1 MAFRDRLQFRLT
13 LFYHRLRGAHFTLP
27 LFQQRS
33 CRRHRAFGFF
43 DLRDSFQPLLLQHAG
58 IHFRQHLTLT
68 DELPF
73 RHEDRV
79 NSPGNLGG
87 NIHFSGFNSAV
98 AGCKP
103 LRYSRRTKHPPCYRG
118 HHDQD
123 ARHPP
128 HHMTFKLIHIRP
140 AVIPVIKRCVSQSP
154 LNSYSAGDS
163 IRDEKE

>member
-1 MAFRDRLQFRLT
+1 MTFRDRLQFRLS

-43 DLRDSFQPLLLQHAG
+43 DLCDSFQSLLLQHAG
-58 IHFRQHLTLT
+58 IHFRQHLALT
-68 DELPF
+68 NELSF
-73 RHEDRV
+73 RYEDRIDT
-79 NSPGNLGG
+79 PGNFGG
-87 NIHFSGFNSAV
+87 NIHFGSFYSAV
-98 AGCKP
+98 AGRETFRNP
-103 LRYSRRTKHPPCYRG
+103 RRTQHPPCYCSN
-118 HHDQD
+118 HHHNTR
-123 ARHPP
+123 APP
-128 HHMTFKLIHIRP
+128 HQMTLNLFHIRP